1 MTSFSNK
8 RWWQVP
14 TALASSIAIGIAL
27 ISPASADTG
36 LGAATTNVTIK
47 LTDSNGAPLSGG
59 TAKYY
64 GKANGS
70 TASNWHNFGT
80 TGADGTTSLDITPGK
95 VTFQLVYKHTQ
106 QSKVVTVS
114 GANAQVDF
122 QTSPATVSLKDSTG
136 SPIQGAAASYYG
148 TATAWQSMGL
158 TGADG
163 TATAEVLPSAIS
175 FAVEYKG
182 GREAQ
187 NKIAVDGP
195 TTVDF
200 QTKAVTLK
208 LEDQNGNPLA
218 DGKFEHYG
226 LATGGWVQHG
236 LSGANGTIETELLNG
251 SYTVHMTFDKKLQK
265 TTVVV
270 AGDPA
275 GHTFV
280 VEVAAP
286 VVPVI
291 PENGDDNE
299 GDNTPGGED
308 NQGNEGGNLP
318 GNGEGGNEDG
328 AGNLPDADIMP
339 VDDDPQVPPAIDTDV
354 NDLAAVKPGSER
366 PVTELH
372 DDTLSSQ
379 APTGDTE
386 NSDENATL
394 AKTGSEATVAG
405 GIGALLL
412 LIGLGLVGASRRKNN
427 A

>member
-1 MTSFSNK
+1 MTRITDK
-8 RWWQVP
+8 RKWQVS
-14 TALASSIAIGIAL
+14 TAVLASVAMGVAFVA
-27 ISPASADTG
+27 PASADSG
-36 LGAATTNVTIK
+36 TTSVTIK

-59 TAKYY
+59 SAKYY

-70 TASNWHNFGT
+70 TASNWHDFGT
-80 TGADGTTSLDITPGK
+80 TSADGMTTLAVTPGK
-95 VTFQLVYKHTQ
+95 ITFQVTYKHTQ
-106 QSKVVTVS
+106 QSKTVTVS
-114 GANAQVDF
+114 GSDADVEF
-122 QTSPATVSLKDSTG
+122 QTTPATVSLKDSQGT
-136 SPIQGAAASYYG
+136 PIAGAAAQYYG
-148 TATAWQSMGL
+148 TATAWQSMGV
-158 TGADG
+158 TDSDG
-163 TATAEVLPSAIS
+163 NATAEVLPSAIS
-175 FAVEYKG
+175 FAVAYNG
-182 GREAQ
+182 GREQ
-187 NKIAVDGP
+187 QSKVAVDGP
-195 TTVDF
+195 TTIDF

-218 DGKFEHYG
+218 NGKFEHYG

-251 SYTVHMTFDKKLQK
+251 SYTVHMTFDKKLQNA
-265 TTVVV
+265 TVVV

-280 VEVAAP
+280 AEVAAP
-286 VVPVI
+286 VVPAI
-291 PENGDDNE
+291 PENGDDDDNE
-299 GDNTPGGED
+299 GGNTPGGED

-328 AGNLPDADIMP
+328 DGNLPDAGIMP